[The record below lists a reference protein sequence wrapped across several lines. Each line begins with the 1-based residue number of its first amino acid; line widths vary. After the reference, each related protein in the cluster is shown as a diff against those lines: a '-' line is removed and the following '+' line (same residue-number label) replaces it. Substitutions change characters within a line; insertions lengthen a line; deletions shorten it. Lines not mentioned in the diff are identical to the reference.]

1 MTRARSGSS
10 CKVFVVTRMVGPP
23 LESARLELHAARGPP
38 DAELLAAEQRARDLG
53 HDREHVETGEG
64 VDSRIAEGGR
74 LPGDDLLE
82 LHEVEEERI
91 VAYPGE
97 HRHPTACGHDRH
109 RAVADANR
117 GRLRPGDDS
126 VRRSRGGGR
135 RRAAEVHDLVPA
147 RTG

>member
-1 MTRARSGSS
+1 MRTLASRRGPAVGPLASSHPAMTRARSGSS

-53 HDREHVETGEG
+53 HDCEHVETGEG

-97 HRHPTACGHDRH
+97 HRHPAAWG
-109 RAVADANR
+109 DAGPR
-117 GRLRPGDDS
+117 KCMTWCPP
-126 VRRSRGGGR
+126 
-135 RRAAEVHDLVPA
+135 VPVTNA
-147 RTG
+147 